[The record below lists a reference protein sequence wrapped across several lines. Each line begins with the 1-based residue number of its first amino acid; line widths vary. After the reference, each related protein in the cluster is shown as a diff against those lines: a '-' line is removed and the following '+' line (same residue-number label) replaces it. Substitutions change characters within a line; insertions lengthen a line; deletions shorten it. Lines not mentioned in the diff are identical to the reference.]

1 MRKFT
6 SIHWVMAL
14 FIAAISLCSVLPG
27 QHVRA
32 SEYSPVGVGGL
43 FAAAEENDPYSCL
56 QFPPPWPDFRNFGRT
71 SGTVWG

>member
-32 SEYSPVGVGGL
+32 SEYSPIGEGGL
-43 FAAAEENDPYSCL
+43 FAAVEENDPYSCL
-56 QFPPPWPDFRNFGRT
+56 QSPPPLA
-71 SGTVWG
+71 

>member
-32 SEYSPVGVGGL
+32 SEFSPVGEGSL
-43 FAAAEENDPYSCL
+43 FATAEENGSYS
-56 QFPPPWPDFRNFGRT
+56 FFAPPLA
-71 SGTVWG
+71 